1 MRYHQIV
8 QENFNDPLPYTW
20 AVRHEAQHMATF
32 RVGKLNYAVSFTLR
46 DAAIGMWECQFAL
59 YKRRLFG
66 SFKISTGLT
75 NTGSQFTIF
84 ATIFAC
90 IKDFIHQQHP
100 PILFFTAKGD
110 LRDRLYQM
118 LLKRF
123 APDLARLG
131 YTSNSGVD
139 PTPLADTLYVLA
151 SSEGRRLV
159 AQRET
164 LA

>member
-8 QENFNDPLPYTW
+8 RESFNDPLPFTW
-20 AVRHEAQHMATF
+20 AFRNETQHMATF
-32 RVGKLNYAVSFTLR
+32 RAGKLTYAVSFTLH
-46 DAAIGMWECQFAL
+46 DAAKGMWECQFAL
-59 YKRRLFG
+59 YKRRLFR
-66 SFKISTGLT
+66 SFKLSTGLT

-100 PILFFTAKGD
+100 PILYFTAKGD
-110 LRDRLYQM
+110 SRDRLYQM

-131 YTSNSGVD
+131 YDANTGDD
-139 PTPLADTLYVLA
+139 PTGLADRLYVLY
-151 SSEGRRLV
+151 SRSRDTR
-159 AQRET
+159 
-164 LA
+164 